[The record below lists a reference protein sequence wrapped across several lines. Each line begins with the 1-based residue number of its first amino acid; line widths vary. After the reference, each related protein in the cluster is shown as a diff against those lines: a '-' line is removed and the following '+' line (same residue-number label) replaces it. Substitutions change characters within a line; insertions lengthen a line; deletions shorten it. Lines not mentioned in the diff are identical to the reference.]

1 MNGCSEMMKV
11 NTPSNLEAWDGV
23 LLYVKLFMS
32 VSNRVMTATIK
43 SPNVQNALIASYV
56 TMTSPPLMRS
66 NRPPS
71 MISLALLYTTLSY
84 FGISITPSG
93 ICDPANFIFQTSL
106 INTYC

>member
-1 MNGCSEMMKV
+1 MNGCSEMVKV

-32 VSNRVMTATIK
+32 VFKLCLFSNRVMTATIK

-84 FGISITPSG
+84 WH
-93 ICDPANFIFQTSL
+93 
-106 INTYC
+106 NT